1 MTKSMNIWIINQFA
15 GTPDVPGS
23 ERSYQFAKA
32 FSEMGHHVTLWT
44 SSYSHWGKIEAIKDN
59 VPYINKNEGN
69 LNIIYLKT
77 RPIYYRNDYRR
88 FLNMFYFAYTLSRTS
103 KTIVNPLDVVIASY
117 PSPFAA
123 VAAYRLSV
131 RYNAR
136 FVLEIRDLW
145 PQVWVER
152 RAFSRYH
159 PFVIILYALEK
170 YLYKRTRIFVKALP
184 YINDY
189 LNEKGVN
196 TQNVSWIP
204 NGINLDDFKT
214 EEKHDLSF
222 EEESSILDIM
232 SEERQKGKMNVVYVG
247 SFGVGNRVDCIL
259 KAANMLK
266 DKGEKGISFFIIG
279 EGHSKKE
286 LIKYVSDN
294 KLTSVKI
301 WPAIPRKAVPQVL
314 SCADVGVVCLHDN
327 PIYRYGV
334 NLHKVY
340 DYMAAGLPI
349 VFSARVRNN
358 LVESSNAGITVPPGD
373 STEIASAL
381 QKFRSMTKEERYLIG
396 KRGYEAIAKDYNVKR
411 LAEKYLSIIGRDE
424 YDEYDEYSKQF
435 QDVEIKN

>member
-1 MTKSMNIWIINQFA
+1 MTKSLNIWIINQFA

-23 ERSYQFAKA
+23 ERSYQFARTFAK
-32 FSEMGHHVTLWT
+32 MGHHVTLWT
-44 SSYSHWGKIEAIKDN
+44 SSYSHLGNIETIKDN
-59 VPYINKNEGN
+59 VPYIIKSEGN

-77 RPIYYRNDYRR
+77 RPIYYRNDHRR
-88 FLNMFYFAYTLSRTS
+88 FLNMFNFAYVLSRTAKNILPS
-103 KTIVNPLDVVIASY
+103 PDVVIASY

-123 VAAYRLSV
+123 VAANRLAL

-152 RAFSRYH
+152 KAFSRYH

-170 YLYKRTRIFVKALP
+170 YLYKRTNIFVKALP
-184 YINDY
+184 YINEY
-189 LNEKGVN
+189 LDEKGVKPQ
-196 TQNVSWIP
+196 TISWIP
-204 NGINLDDFKT
+204 NGINLDEFSNMEQDDSYGEVNRICNIMRT
-214 EEKHDLSF
+214 EK
-222 EEESSILDIM
+222 
-232 SEERQKGKMNVVYVG
+232 QNGKMNVVYVG

-259 KAANMLK
+259 KATNLLK
-266 DKGEKGISFFIIG
+266 DKGENGISFFIIG

-294 KLTSVKI
+294 KLTSVRI
-301 WPAIPRKAVPQVL
+301 LASIPRKAVPKVL

-358 LVESSNAGITVPPGD
+358 LVESTRAGITVLPGN

-381 QKFRSMTKEERYLIG
+381 QKFRSMTTEERYLIG

-411 LAEKYLSIIGRDE
+411 LAEKYLGL
-424 YDEYDEYSKQF
+424 
-435 QDVEIKN
+435 VIKEE